1 MLGKGIVRGM
11 LVTFKHFVE
20 TYFYKGSRTARA
32 RGLFTVQYPEERL
45 PLPERYRNLPFL
57 LYDPQTGE
65 PLCVAC
71 GMCARVCPP
80 QCIWIRRAKDEAGK
94 PLRKPAEFVVDASVC
109 MGCGFCAE
117 FCPSDAIRMDKDY
130 RIIATDRRKEL
141 VWPLERLLKPTT
153 YYAEICPTMWAEEQA
168 EKAAKAAP
176 KGGA

>member
-1 MLGKGIVRGM
+1 MLGKGIVQGM

-20 TYFYKGSRTARA
+20 TYFYKGSRTAQA

-57 LYDPQTGE
+57 LYDPDTGE
-65 PLCVAC
+65 PRCVAC

-80 QCIWIRRAKDEAGK
+80 QCIWIARAKDESGK
-94 PLRKPAEFVVDASVC
+94 PLRKPAAFVVDASVC

-117 FCPSDAIRMDKDY
+117 FCPSEAIRMDKDY
-130 RIIATDRRKEL
+130 RIIALDRRKDL
-141 VWPLERLLKPTT
+141 VWSMERLLKPTT

-168 EKAAKAAP
+168 AEAAKAKP